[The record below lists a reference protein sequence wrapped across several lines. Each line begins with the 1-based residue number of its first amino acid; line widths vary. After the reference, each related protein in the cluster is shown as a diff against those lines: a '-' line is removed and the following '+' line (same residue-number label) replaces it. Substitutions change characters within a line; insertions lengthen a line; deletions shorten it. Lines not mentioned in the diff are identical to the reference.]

1 MALKD
6 AEIVQ
11 ALHIAHKRRPAPC
24 VPLSFASLHYQTGR
38 FVHLDLKL
46 WKVTPRTLYGRRES
60 TLEQVK
66 EIPRRVKAPLAPM
79 RLRRQRRRL
88 DPLDVKV
95 PSMGHSPKH
104 MGGRRSV
111 LFIPG

>member
-24 VPLSFASLHYQTGR
+24 VPLSFASLHYQTSR

-66 EIPRRVKAPLAPM
+66 EIHRRVKAHPT
-79 RLRRQRRRL
+79 RIHLRRRRRRRL
-88 DPLDVKV
+88 DLLDVRV
-95 PSMGHSPKH
+95 PSMVHDLKH
-104 MGGRRSV
+104 M
-111 LFIPG
+111 